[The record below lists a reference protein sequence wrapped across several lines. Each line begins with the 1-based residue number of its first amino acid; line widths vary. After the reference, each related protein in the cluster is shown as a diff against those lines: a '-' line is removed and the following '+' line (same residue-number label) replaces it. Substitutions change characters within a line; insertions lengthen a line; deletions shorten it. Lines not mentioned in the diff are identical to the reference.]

1 MRIEDLKAGQE
12 IRYSGKLIVMRDQ
25 AQRRLKEIVDR
36 GEEPPVD
43 LRGQIVFYA
52 GPAKTPSGKP
62 VGAIGPTTSARMD
75 DYLEML
81 FKLGAIATIGKGKRS
96 KKAIEACKKWK
107 RVYFVTPSGTAAAL
121 SKRVKKS
128 RVLAFE
134 DLGPEAIYEIEVED
148 FPLIVA
154 IDSSGNTIFKE

>member
-1 MRIEDLKAGQE
+1 
-12 IRYSGKLIVMRDQ
+12 
-25 AQRRLKEIVDR
+25 
-36 GEEPPVD
+36 
-43 LRGQIVFYA
+43 
-52 GPAKTPSGKP
+52 
-62 VGAIGPTTSARMD
+62 MD

-154 IDSSGNTIFKE
+154 IDRSERYGCARDTQISEGKDKNCPSC